1 MHKPPW
7 LEELVNIFQA
17 FYNLV
22 YLLYQLFGEKFWN
35 INDNY
40 EFICFL
46 LKKKHFSI
54 LRIFSY
60 AFLHS

>member
-1 MHKPPW
+1 MPKPPW

-40 EFICFL
+40 EFVCFL
-46 LKKKHFSI
+46 F
-54 LRIFSY
+54 
-60 AFLHS
+60 